1 MLQNEIL
8 ELVKQGEGAKLEFK
22 RDEISSKDLAKQIVS
37 FANMNGGRILLGV
50 EDDGTFSGVQRAGL
64 QAWLMDS
71 VIGKHVH
78 PHILPDYEEV
88 TVDNKKIVVL
98 TVPMGTAK
106 PYCLKYKDHQDIY
119 VRYGNTCQLASRERQ
134 VQLFE
139 SGGLVAIERFPV
151 PGSVA
156 DELDERRYQEY
167 FMQILGEKGISDWHN
182 VLLHRGFLVGDQSPL
197 NCSYFA
203 YALFAKD
210 PQRRLPQAGVRVTVY
225 PGNEKDYS
233 TLFDEDLS
241 LPLLEYRGRHA
252 DQPPVEM
259 ALHEKVITIL
269 QAFISKECLH
279 GITRK
284 RQWDY
289 HQEVLR
295 ELLVNAF
302 VHRDW
307 SKQDYVRVVAYNDR
321 LEIISPG
328 ALANGMTVEK
338 IKHGGQSHRNPACI
352 RIFKHYGY
360 LEDQGMGIHR
370 KVIPLTLEHS
380 GRAPEFEATEEYFK
394 VRLWK
399 KN

>member
-1 MLQNEIL
+1 MLQSEIL

-22 RDEISSKDLAKQIVS
+22 RDDIRPENLAKQIVS

-50 EDDGTFSGVQRAGL
+50 ENDGTFSGVQRAGL
-64 QAWLMDS
+64 QEWLMDC
-71 VIGKHVH
+71 VIGKYVH
-78 PHILPDYEEV
+78 PRILPDYEEV
-88 TVDNKKIVVL
+88 AVDNKKIVVL

-106 PYCLKYKDHQDIY
+106 PYCLKHNDRQDIY
-119 VRYGNTCQLASRERQ
+119 VRYGNTCQLVAREHLGR
-134 VQLFE
+134 LLE
-139 SGGLVAIERFPV
+139 SGGLLAIERFPV
-151 PGSVA
+151 HGSVA

-167 FMQILGEKGISDWHN
+167 FMHILGEKEISDWPDF
-182 VLLHRGFLVGDQSPL
+182 LARRGFLVGDKAPL

-203 YALFAKD
+203 YALFAKN
-210 PQRRLPQAGVRVTVY
+210 PQRRLPQSGVRVTVY

-269 QAFISKECLH
+269 QAYISKECLH

-289 HQEVLR
+289 HQGVLR

-307 SKQDYVRVVAYNDR
+307 SKQNYVRVDVYNDR
-321 LEIISPG
+321 LEITSPG

-338 IKHGGQSHRNPACI
+338 IKDGGQSRRNHVCA
-352 RIFKHYGY
+352 RIFRRYGY
-360 LEDQGMGIHR
+360 FEDRGMGIR
-370 KVIPLTLEHS
+370 YKVIPLTLEHS
-380 GRAPEFEATEEYFK
+380 GREPEFEATEEHFK